1 MTFVVFGM
9 ALVVVGLFV
18 LFTRKLGISLSALG
32 ICVDFIQVNASSGLW
47 VCSGALCGGLE
58 LVDRQSTCMYLL
70 PSGILFLCVLLDLT
84 VTCVVRVH
92 GGCSGCIPLRFVR
105 LCLAGT
111 GDVQLSFR
119 SSADVSAALLH
130 AS

>member
-58 LVDRQSTCMYLL
+58 LVDRQSTCMYCLATEQA
-70 PSGILFLCVLLDLT
+70 PHAGAWRHWRAT
-84 VTCVVRVH
+84 AW
-92 GGCSGCIPLRFVR
+92 SGCTGGARACLEKR
-105 LCLAGT
+105 L
-111 GDVQLSFR
+111 Q
-119 SSADVSAALLH
+119 
-130 AS
+130 